1 MKLLYNEEKNF
12 STKKDLPL
20 AKLDMFGS
28 RLVSNGTIFSG
39 DTPVDIQLATFLL
52 LSNVSQLRI
61 GETTKEMPVK
71 YILPT
76 KKSYPFSD
84 NCATFLLYQLVS
96 FHPLNVLLYL
106 LSVELHFLKSC
117 KVTCSNTAC
126 CLFMHP
132 IFNK

>member
-12 STKKDLPL
+12 CTKKDLPL

-61 GETTKEMPVK
+61 GETTKET
-71 YILPT
+71 L
-76 KKSYPFSD
+76 
-84 NCATFLLYQLVS
+84 
-96 FHPLNVLLYL
+96 
-106 LSVELHFLKSC
+106 
-117 KVTCSNTAC
+117 
-126 CLFMHP
+126 
-132 IFNK
+132 